1 MQTAPQ
7 TSSRRRIHYPES
19 DGKPMAETDT
29 HRTEMIW
36 AIECLKRHF
45 QPQPLVYVTGNI
57 LFYYVEDDPKKC
69 FSPDVVVVRGV
80 PSHLRRT
87 YLLWEEGKA
96 PCFVLEVTSRKTRS
110 VDWNKKLQLYAQ
122 LGVHEYV
129 MFDPLDEYL
138 RHAPLQLM
146 RLEGTKYVVASP
158 EGDGSLLSRELGL
171 KLLLL
176 EGRLRF
182 QDPATGKLLMDL
194 SETDDER
201 IQAEMQAR
209 LEAARAEEAEGRA
222 EEAEEQRRLE
232 AARANEA
239 DGRAEEAE
247 ARAEEAEAR
256 AEEAEEQRRLEA
268 ARAEK
273 ADEELEQLRAQLA
286 ALQKGRS

>member
-182 QDPATGKLLMDL
+182 QDLSTGKLLMDL

-209 LEAARAEEAEGRA
+209 LEAARA
-222 EEAEEQRRLE
+222 
-232 AARANEA
+232 NV
-239 DGRAEEAE
+239 
-247 ARAEEAEAR
+247 
-256 AEEAEEQRRLEA
+256 AEEQRRLEA
-268 ARAEK
+268 ARAEEAEGRAKK
-273 ADEELEQLRAQLA
+273 AEEELEQLRAQLV